1 MGQYKKNLYLFL
13 GSVFCVLWLSC
24 SPKVSIHSGW
34 DKLPQ
39 ILERIVIPQFPSQT
53 VNVLDFGAVGDGKTD
68 CTEAFRK
75 AILACHTIGGG
86 KVVVPEGKYLTGP
99 IHLRSRV
106 VLHLEKNAV
115 ILFTRDIQKYLP
127 LVLTR
132 FEGVELMN
140 YSPCIY
146 AYGQENVAIT
156 GEGILD
162 AQADSTGWWSWVA
175 KEKFG
180 WKPGM
185 PHQEKDRDS
194 LFQMAEKKIPVE
206 KRRFGP
212 GHFLRVNFIQFYRC
226 KNVLIEGVT
235 ILRSPMWVIHPVLCE
250 NVIVQNV
257 HVQSLGPNNDGC
269 NPESSKNVWIR
280 NCEFDTGDDCIAIK
294 SGRNG
299 DGRRIHTPSENIV
312 IQHCVMKSGH
322 GGVVI
327 GSEISGNCR
336 NVFIED
342 CFMEGPNLDMALRIK
357 TNSLRGG
364 IVENVYARHI
374 TIKEL
379 TDSVIW
385 IDFYYGEGDIAHYTP
400 VVRNLYV
407 SDLVSYKSNY
417 ALFLQGYERSP
428 IENVHLENCLFYSV
442 EKGNWLHHVSGLRM
456 ENVKIQR
463 TGREMTYA
471 Y

>member
-1 MGQYKKNLYLFL
+1 MRKYKRNLYLFL

-39 ILERIVIPQFPSQT
+39 ILERIVIPQFPSRT

-75 AILACHTIGGG
+75 AILACHTMGGG

-115 ILFTRDIQKYLP
+115 ILFTRNIQKYLP

-385 IDFYYGEGDIAHYTP
+385 IDFYYSEGDIAYYTP

-428 IENVHLENCLFYSV
+428 IENVHLENCLFYGV

-456 ENVKIQR
+456 KNVKIQR
-463 TGREMTYA
+463 TVREMTYA